1 MAQYVD
7 IMTDAGF
14 KAVFQDKQVTIKF
27 LNAALAGERQIKDIT
42 YLDKEIKPE
51 IVENR
56 TIIFD
61 LLCED
66 VSGAKF
72 ILEMQNCP
80 QYYFF
85 NRGFYYLCRMVARQG
100 QIGSPDKSGGK
111 FFNSIENLH
120 LCTMNNQGLLALAQ
134 LILPSEILS
143 NFEVVRVEEEASL
156 IRIYL
161 DESVKAEY
169 KENPEIESKGFC
181 EAVTIRDFPIRDKG
195 VDLIVRRRKWYD
207 KQNNRYFSDSYD
219 LKAEET
225 RYSKEFAAFLK
236 GVYGDDSYDL
246 PFA

>member
-1 MAQYVD
+1 MRVVPLLFSSV
-7 IMTDAGF
+7 MW
-14 KAVFQDKQVTIKF
+14 
-27 LNAALAGERQIKDIT
+27 LR
-42 YLDKEIKPE
+42 
-51 IVENR
+51 
-56 TIIFD
+56 IF
-61 LLCED
+61 CF
-66 VSGAKF
+66 S
-72 ILEMQNCP
+72 IL
-80 QYYFF
+80 FF
-85 NRGFYYLCRMVARQG
+85 HRCKGK
-100 QIGSPDKSGGK
+100 GSPDISRGK
-111 FFNSIENLH
+111 LFDSIENLY
-120 LCTMNNQGLLALAQ
+120 LCAMNNQGLLALAQ
-134 LILPSEILS
+134 LILPSEILT

-207 KQNNRYFSDSYD
+207 KQNNRYFSDSYE
-219 LKAEET
+219 LKAEGT

>member
-1 MAQYVD
+1 MERRVASD
-7 IMTDAGF
+7 IL
-14 KAVFQDKQVTIKF
+14 
-27 LNAALAGERQIKDIT
+27 LNAFHERYSPFEKCA
-42 YLDKEIKPE
+42 
-51 IVENR
+51 V
-56 TIIFD
+56 
-61 LLCED
+61 
-66 VSGAKF
+66 KF
-72 ILEMQNCP
+72 ST
-80 QYYFF
+80 
-85 NRGFYYLCRMVARQG
+85 VARIVKAESVAG
-100 QIGSPDKSGGK
+100 KIYCESIIGSPDKSGGK

>member
-1 MAQYVD
+1 MLMKTKVLFLLAFVVFCCTSAMAQTLVKG
-7 IMTDAGF
+7 T
-14 KAVFQDKQVTIKF
+14 V
-27 LNAALAGERQIKDIT
+27 
-42 YLDKEIKPE
+42 
-51 IVENR
+51 
-56 TIIFD
+56 
-61 LLCED
+61 
-66 VSGAKF
+66 VSA
-72 ILEMQNCP
+72 NDS
-80 QYYFF
+80 
-85 NRGFYYLCRMVARQG
+85 
-100 QIGSPDKSGGK
+100 GSPDKSGGK

>member
-1 MAQYVD
+1 MNKITMKNKSSLVRFDWA
-7 IMTDAGF
+7 
-14 KAVFQDKQVTIKF
+14 IKR
-27 LNAALAGERQIKDIT
+27 LLRQKSNFVV
-42 YLDKEIKPE
+42 LEG
-51 IVENR
+51 
-56 TIIFD
+56 
-61 LLCED
+61 LLSTLLGED
-66 VSGAKF
+66 VVIVR
-72 ILEMQNCP
+72 ILESEDKFNPVDVLAENDKGELVIIKVQNNRELD
-80 QYYFF
+80 YFH
-85 NRGFYYLCRMVARQG
+85 RMLYGRSKTVTEY
-100 QIGSPDKSGGK
+100 IGSPDKSGGK